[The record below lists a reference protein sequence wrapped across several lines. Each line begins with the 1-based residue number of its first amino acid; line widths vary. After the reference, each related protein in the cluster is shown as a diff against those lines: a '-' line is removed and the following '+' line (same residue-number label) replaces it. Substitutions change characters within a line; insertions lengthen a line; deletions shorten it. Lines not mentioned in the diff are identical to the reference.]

1 MYNDWLPIRVEAEQ
15 PESVGSTVLRLSKR
29 PVVDYDFDDSV
40 LDDVEVYVDGAAASV
55 ASVDAE
61 RGLVAL
67 SEPVSTNSQVAV
79 NYYWHPISDAEI
91 RLAIAKAS
99 AEVELVAG
107 RRFARYRTV
116 ERLILTEGSRVR
128 LRDRVVSVD
137 WVRVYDAAGELVDDS
152 AEYVVEDAEQGVLRL
167 KRYSARDIAG
177 PFFLPNILEV
187 EVSYTAGYPETP
199 EHIKQYTIL
208 AATYEVLLR
217 FQRMLRVERSYDEVA
232 LVVKSTE
239 GLGERLAYL
248 REEIERFRK
257 LLPKPVRRV

>member
-1 MYNDWLPIRVEAEQ
+1 
-15 PESVGSTVLRLSKR
+15 
-29 PVVDYDFDDSV
+29 
-40 LDDVEVYVDGAAASV
+40 
-55 ASVDAE
+55 
-61 RGLVAL
+61 
-67 SEPVSTNSQVAV
+67 
-79 NYYWHPISDAEI
+79 
-91 RLAIAKAS
+91 
-99 AEVELVAG
+99 
-107 RRFARYRTV
+107 
-116 ERLILTEGSRVR
+116 
-128 LRDRVVSVD
+128 
-137 WVRVYDAAGELVDDS
+137 
-152 AEYVVEDAEQGVLRL
+152 
-167 KRYSARDIAG
+167 
-177 PFFLPNILEV
+177 LPNILEV